1 MSQEFESKVW
11 TRREALELLGIGA
24 AAAAFP
30 RLAAAQAPASS
41 STAAPA
47 FPKGAV
53 IRTILKDYAPE
64 ELAGSATLFHEHM
77 SFADNFMT
85 RWNGYAA
92 ETRAANAPPAGAGG
106 RAGAAGR
113 VGGGAAAAG
122 GGAATTAAAGGAA
135 TTGAA
140 GAAAP
145 TAAGAARGGRAGGT
159 AAPAGPFFM
168 QDVDLMADELSIAKR
183 EGIGCIVD
191 GGHPDMGRDINF
203 LRQISMKSGMPIV
216 AGGGF
221 YTQPFYP
228 KEISTWSEEQI
239 VQALIKQTETD
250 PIGVFGE
257 IGSWD
262 DITADE
268 RKVFRAVG
276 KAHVATN
283 IPIFTHTGI
292 PGKSALEQ
300 LDLLED
306 AGVKPSHIVIGHLGN
321 LVDANVQV
329 QKAIC
334 KRGAFIGFDRQGGA
348 GDAQQVPMVMALIEA
363 GYADNLM
370 FSADI
375 SGANQMKRN
384 NGQGYAKTL
393 TVFVPKLKAAGAS
406 DEVLRRIMQDN
417 PRRFLA
423 FVPKKARKA

>member
-1 MSQEFESKVW
+1 MTQDAQPSAW
-11 TRREALELLGIGA
+11 TRRQLLEMLGLGA
-24 AAAAFP
+24 IAATLPEF
-30 RLAAAQAPASS
+30 AS
-41 STAAPA
+41 AAPT

-64 ELAGSATLFHEHM
+64 DLAVGATLFHEHL
-77 SFADNFMT
+77 SFADDFMS
-85 RWNGYAA
+85 RWTGYAA
-92 ETRAANAPPAGAGG
+92 ATRAANGPPANP
-106 RAGAAGR
+106 
-113 VGGGAAAAG
+113 AAG
-122 GGAATTAAAGGAA
+122 GPG
-135 TTGAA
+135 
-140 GAAAP
+140 
-145 TAAGAARGGRAGGT
+145 RGGPVAGRGT
-159 AAPAGPFFM
+159 PPPTPNGPFFM
-168 QDVDLMADELSIAKR
+168 QDLDLMTEELRIAKT
-183 EGIGCIVD
+183 EGISCLVD

-203 LRQISMKSGMPIV
+203 LRQVSSKSGMPIV

-228 KEISTWSEEQI
+228 KEIAAMSEEQI
-239 VQALIKQTETD
+239 VQAIIKQVDSD

-262 DITADE
+262 DITKDE
-268 RKVFRAVG
+268 RKVFRAIG

-283 IPIFTHTGI
+283 LSIFTHTGI

-306 AGVKPSHIVIGHLGN
+306 AGVNPNRVVIGHLGN
-321 LVDANVQV
+321 LVDTNVPV

-334 KRGAFIGFDRQGGA
+334 RRGAFIGFDRQGGP

-363 GYADNLM
+363 GFADNLM

-375 SGANQMKRN
+375 SNAGQMKRN
-384 NGQGYAKTL
+384 GGQGYAKTL

-406 DEVLRRIMQDN
+406 DEILRAIMVDN

-423 FVPKKARKA
+423 FVPKRPRKM